1 MTPQAHSIPSIL
13 RLAVL
18 GAIAAA
24 GLTACTR
31 TEVTETNCVRVAE
44 ENPAGVTEETLACDS
59 QRFQLIYRDKY
70 SEEPEVV
77 TDETW

>member
-1 MTPQAHSIPSIL
+1 M
-13 RLAVL
+13 AVL
-18 GAIAAA
+18 GVIAVA

-44 ENPAGVTEETLACDS
+44 ENSAGATEETLECNS